1 MRNCRSRK
9 QGVGASESVCPFLTP
24 LYINSSHSSLVLPLR
39 RVNEN
44 ARSIIIKFPVR
55 QSIAQGL
62 YERTKK
68 KKKRKRKKNHKKE
81 TRYRK
86 CDENMTRGLVIQ
98 SRPAA

>member
-1 MRNCRSRK
+1 MSF
-9 QGVGASESVCPFLTP
+9 PTP
-24 LYINSSHSSLVLPLR
+24 LYINSSHSSLNLPLR

-68 KKKRKRKKNHKKE
+68 KKEKTEEEEKTKKK
-81 TRYRK
+81 TRNAK
-86 CDENMTRGLVIQ
+86 CDGKYGKGHVEQTHGVMQ
-98 SRPAA
+98 SWCLLEKVKKR